1 MLLTPISHPAYRQ
14 AGVEGRGVA
23 VQSQTLAPERK
34 GEGAG
39 RQVKEEMT
47 QEKLD
52 ILEEAKRVL
61 RVEAHSILD
70 LVERIDESFSRAV
83 ELLYQCKGRV
93 VLMGMGKSGLVG
105 RKIAST
111 FASTGTPAFFLHP
124 AEGVNGDFGMLA
136 KEDVVIAISKSGE
149 TRELLE
155 VLPLIKRYGNRFITL
170 TGNFNSTLAKA
181 GDVCL
186 SIHVKEEACPMGL
199 APTASTTATLALG
212 DALAVALMGKKG
224 FKEEDFALLHPG
236 GTLGKR
242 LLLKVEDLMHIGEA
256 FPMVSEKALMKDAIF
271 EITSKRLGA
280 TGVCNGEGHLVG
292 VITDGDLRRALEKFS
307 DLLHRKA
314 SEVMTRNPKWIEKD
328 ALAAK
333 AVQRME
339 EYSITSLFIFNRTG
353 DKVPVGI
360 IHLHDLLKAGV
371 V

>member
-1 MLLTPISHPAYRQ
+1 
-14 AGVEGRGVA
+14 
-23 VQSQTLAPERK
+23 
-34 GEGAG
+34 
-39 RQVKEEMT
+39 
-47 QEKLD
+47 LD
-52 ILEEAKRVL
+52 IVEEAKRVL
-61 RVEAHSILD
+61 RVEAQSLLD
-70 LVERIDESFSRAV
+70 LADRIDENLSRAV
-83 ELLYQCKGRV
+83 VLLYHCKGKV

-111 FASTGTPAFFLHP
+111 FASTGTPSFFLHP
-124 AEGVNGDFGMLA
+124 AEGLNGDFGMLA
-136 KEDVVIAISKSGE
+136 KEDVIIAISNSGE

-155 VLPLIKRYGNRFITL
+155 VLPLIKRYGNRLITL
-170 TGNFNSTLAKA
+170 TGNANSTLAKA
-181 GDVCL
+181 GDVNL
-186 SIHVKEEACPMGL
+186 DIRVKEEADPLGL

-212 DALAVALMGKKG
+212 DALAVALMGKKD
-224 FKEEDFALLHPG
+224 FKKEDFAILHPG

-242 LLLKVEDLMHIGEA
+242 LLLKVEDLMHVGKA
-256 FPMVSEKALMKDAIF
+256 FPMVSEKTLMKDAVF
-271 EITSKRLGA
+271 EITSKRLGVTA
-280 TGVCNGEGHLVG
+280 VCNTEGYLVG

-307 DLLHRKA
+307 DLFNREA

-339 EYSITSLFIFNRTG
+339 EYSITSLFAFEKVG